1 VNFVGDAVPGDFVD
15 VLIERATSTTL
26 GGSQRVALAV

>member
-1 VNFVGDAVPGDFVD
+1 VNFAGAAEPGDLVD
-15 VLIERATSTTL
+15 VLIDRATSTTL